1 MKRTASAVWHGT
13 GKEGKGNL
21 TTPSG
26 VLNNTAY
33 SFHTRF
39 EQGTG
44 TNPEELIA
52 AAHAGCFNM
61 ALSFM
66 LNAEGFTAD
75 SLSTNANLTLEN
87 KDGGWSITAIHLDLK
102 GKVPNID
109 KAKFEE
115 IANKAKAGCPVSRVL
130 NANITMTA
138 KLEE

>member
-13 GKEGKGNL
+13 GKDGKGNL

-26 VLNNTAY
+26 VLSSTAY
-33 SFHTRF
+33 SYHTRF

-61 ALSFM
+61 AFAFM
-66 LNAEGFTAD
+66 LNGEGFTAD
-75 SLSTNANLTLEN
+75 SLNTTANLTMEN
-87 KDGGWSITAIHLDLK
+87 KGNEWSITAIHLDVK
-102 GKVPNID
+102 GKVPNLD
-109 KAKFEE
+109 KARFEE
-115 IANKAKAGCPVSRVL
+115 LANKAKAGCPVSRVL

-138 KLEE
+138 QLEG